1 MSEGAKKKRLYLKTF
16 GCQMNVYD
24 SERMI
29 DLMAPHGFV
38 LSEEPD
44 NSELIILNTCH
55 IREKAAEKVYSDLG
69 RLVPLKRKSI
79 SEGKNLKIVV
89 AGCVAQAEGEEIIKR
104 QPAVDIVVGPQTY
117 HKLPELLFNNLK
129 SSRSVVATEF
139 PTESKFDDLLI
150 DKINDN
156 PTSFVS
162 VQEGCDKFCSF
173 CVVPYTRGAEYSR
186 PVQDIIKE
194 INILVSKGAKEICLL
209 GQNVNAYH
217 GLMGK
222 KSWSLSR
229 LIKEIAEIENLK
241 RIRYTTSHPADMTQ
255 DLVDAHG
262 QIEQLMPYLHL
273 PIQSGDDLILKAMN
287 RNYKVEDYISIIN
300 RLRLVRPDIAL
311 SSDFIVGFPG
321 ESEQAF
327 KNTLNL
333 IEAVEFS
340 QSYSFKYSRRPGTP
354 ASIMQGQIEEKLK
367 LERLLVLQEVL
378 NSQQLNFNKSFVN
391 TKMEILLERK
401 GRKDNQL
408 VGRTPYMQA
417 THIENNAS
425 SIGEIV
431 EVMIDGATKNS
442 LKGNFINS
450 RVENYN

>member
-1 MSEGAKKKRLYLKTF
+1 MTEGAKKKRLYLKTY

-24 SERMI
+24 SERMV
-29 DLMAPHGFV
+29 DLMAPHGFE

-117 HKLPELLFNNLK
+117 HKLPELLFNNMK

>member
-1 MSEGAKKKRLYLKTF
+1 MTEGAKKKRLYLKTY

-24 SERMI
+24 SERMV

-222 KSWSLSR
+222 KVWSLSR

-431 EVMIDGATKNS
+431 EVRIDGATKNS

>member
-1 MSEGAKKKRLYLKTF
+1 MTEGAKKKRLYLKTY

-24 SERMI
+24 SERMV

-117 HKLPELLFNNLK
+117 HKLPELLFNNMK

-333 IEAVEFS
+333 IEAVEVY

-431 EVMIDGATKNS
+431 EVRINGATKNS

>member
-1 MSEGAKKKRLYLKTF
+1 MTEGAKKKRLYLKTY

-24 SERMI
+24 SERMV
-29 DLMAPHGFV
+29 DLMAPHGFE

-194 INILVSKGAKEICLL
+194 INVLVSKGAKEICLL

-262 QIEQLMPYLHL
+262 QIEKLMPYLHL
-273 PIQSGDDLILKAMN
+273 PIQSGDDFILKAMN

-431 EVMIDGATKNS
+431 EVRIDGATKNS

>member
-1 MSEGAKKKRLYLKTF
+1 MTEGAKKKRLYLKTY

-24 SERMI
+24 SERMV

-117 HKLPELLFNNLK
+117 HKLPELLFNNMK

-194 INILVSKGAKEICLL
+194 INVLVSKGAKEICLL

-333 IEAVEFS
+333 IEAVGFA

-431 EVMIDGATKNS
+431 EVRIDGATKNS

>member
-1 MSEGAKKKRLYLKTF
+1 MTEGAKKKRLYLKTY

-24 SERMI
+24 SERMV

-186 PVQDIIKE
+186 PVQDFIKE
-194 INILVSKGAKEICLL
+194 INVLVSKGAKEICLL

-431 EVMIDGATKNS
+431 EVRINGATKNS

>member
-1 MSEGAKKKRLYLKTF
+1 MTEGAKKKRLYLKTY

-24 SERMI
+24 SERMV

-38 LSEEPD
+38 LSEESD

-117 HKLPELLFNNLK
+117 HKLPELLFNNMK

-162 VQEGCDKFCSF
+162 IQEGCDKFCSF

-194 INILVSKGAKEICLL
+194 INVLVSKGAKEICLL

-262 QIEQLMPYLHL
+262 QIEKLMPYLHL
-273 PIQSGDDLILKAMN
+273 PIQSGDDFILKAMN

-431 EVMIDGATKNS
+431 EVRINGATKNS

>member
-1 MSEGAKKKRLYLKTF
+1 MTEGAKKKRLYLKTY

-24 SERMI
+24 SERMV

-162 VQEGCDKFCSF
+162 VQEGCDKFCSC

-194 INILVSKGAKEICLL
+194 INVLVSKGAKEICLL

-255 DLVDAHG
+255 DLIDA
-262 QIEQLMPYLHL
+262 
-273 PIQSGDDLILKAMN
+273 
-287 RNYKVEDYISIIN
+287 
-300 RLRLVRPDIAL
+300 
-311 SSDFIVGFPG
+311 
-321 ESEQAF
+321 
-327 KNTLNL
+327 NTLRIL
-333 IEAVEFS
+333 S
-340 QSYSFKYSRRPGTP
+340 RYRYSRWGYGNDSEFGYVPTLTDIIFKTSVV
-354 ASIMQGQIEEKLK
+354 ASASQLEKNIQMSDLF
-367 LERLLVLQEVL
+367 LELPTSEFGITEF
-378 NSQQLNFNKSFVN
+378 NNKSML
-391 TKMEILLERK
+391 K
-401 GRKDNQL
+401 
-408 VGRTPYMQA
+408 
-417 THIENNAS
+417 
-425 SIGEIV
+425 
-431 EVMIDGATKNS
+431 MIDIGYDYSKPLLMKFKESVT
-442 LKGNFINS
+442 I
-450 RVENYN
+450 

>member
-1 MSEGAKKKRLYLKTF
+1 MTEGAKKKRLYLKTY

-24 SERMI
+24 SERMV

-222 KSWSLSR
+222 KSWS
-229 LIKEIAEIENLK
+229 
-241 RIRYTTSHPADMTQ
+241 
-255 DLVDAHG
+255 
-262 QIEQLMPYLHL
+262 
-273 PIQSGDDLILKAMN
+273 
-287 RNYKVEDYISIIN
+287 
-300 RLRLVRPDIAL
+300 
-311 SSDFIVGFPG
+311 
-321 ESEQAF
+321 
-327 KNTLNL
+327 
-333 IEAVEFS
+333 
-340 QSYSFKYSRRPGTP
+340 
-354 ASIMQGQIEEKLK
+354 
-367 LERLLVLQEVL
+367 
-378 NSQQLNFNKSFVN
+378 
-391 TKMEILLERK
+391 
-401 GRKDNQL
+401 
-408 VGRTPYMQA
+408 
-417 THIENNAS
+417 
-425 SIGEIV
+425 
-431 EVMIDGATKNS
+431 
-442 LKGNFINS
+442 
-450 RVENYN
+450 

>member
-1 MSEGAKKKRLYLKTF
+1 MTEGAKKKRLYLKTY

-24 SERMI
+24 SERMV

-117 HKLPELLFNNLK
+117 HKLPELLFNNMK

-194 INILVSKGAKEICLL
+194 INVLVSKGAKEICLL

-431 EVMIDGATKNS
+431 EVRINGATKNS

>member
-1 MSEGAKKKRLYLKTF
+1 MTEGAKKKRLYLKTY

-24 SERMI
+24 SERMV

-117 HKLPELLFNNLK
+117 HKLPELLFNNMK

-262 QIEQLMPYLHL
+262 QIEKLMPYLHL
-273 PIQSGDDLILKAMN
+273 PIQSGDDFILKAMN

-431 EVMIDGATKNS
+431 EVRINGATKNS

>member
-1 MSEGAKKKRLYLKTF
+1 MTEGAKKKRLYLKTY

-24 SERMI
+24 SERMV

-431 EVMIDGATKNS
+431 EVRINGATKNS

>member
-1 MSEGAKKKRLYLKTF
+1 LTEGAKKKRLYLKTY

-24 SERMI
+24 SERMV

-117 HKLPELLFNNLK
+117 HKLPELLFNNMK

-431 EVMIDGATKNS
+431 EVRINGATKNS

>member
-38 LSEEPD
+38 LSEEYD

-69 RLVPLKRKSI
+69 RLVPLKRKAI
-79 SEGKNLKIVV
+79 SEGKNFKIVV

-117 HKLPELLFNNLK
+117 HKLPELLLNNLK

>member
-1 MSEGAKKKRLYLKTF
+1 MTEGAKKKRLYLKTY

-24 SERMI
+24 SERMV

-194 INILVSKGAKEICLL
+194 INVLVSKGAKEICLL

-367 LERLLVLQEVL
+367 LERLLVLQEIL

-391 TKMEILLERK
+391 SKMEILLERK

-431 EVMIDGATKNS
+431 EVRINGATKNS

>member
-1 MSEGAKKKRLYLKTF
+1 MTEGAKKKRLYLKTY

-24 SERMI
+24 SERMV

-117 HKLPELLFNNLK
+117 HKLPELLFNNMK

-431 EVMIDGATKNS
+431 EVRINGATKNS

>member
-1 MSEGAKKKRLYLKTF
+1 MTEGAKKKRLYLKTY

-24 SERMI
+24 SERMV

-194 INILVSKGAKEICLL
+194 INVLVSKGAKEICLL

-262 QIEQLMPYLHL
+262 QIEKLMPYLHL
-273 PIQSGDDLILKAMN
+273 PIQSGDDFILKAMN

-431 EVMIDGATKNS
+431 EVRIDGATKNS